1 MADRPSFREAT
12 WRRVCSNGNCVEVAL
27 QDGWVGV
34 RDGKQGDGG
43 PVLAFT
49 AEEWHAFLQGVK
61 AGAFDL
67 S

>member
-1 MADRPSFREAT
+1 MADRPTFRGMV
-12 WRRVCSNGNCVEVAL
+12 WRRACTGGECVEVAYE
-27 QDGWVGV
+27 DGWVGV
-34 RDGKQGDGG
+34 RDGKQGDDG

-49 AEEWHAFLQGVK
+49 AEEWQEFLQGIK